1 MKAIDFNFEIHQP
14 FRLKRYRFFDIGN
27 DHYYYDDFLNDDI
40 ITRLAQQS
48 YIPAAESLLRMID
61 ETKGAFR
68 CSISVSGVAL
78 EQFEVYV
85 PEFIDLLKKL
95 AKTGSVEF
103 TATTY
108 AHSLASLFDPEEF
121 EQQVKAQCEKIET
134 LLGVKPKVL
143 RNTELIYCDEFAPQI
158 LAMGFKGCITEGAK
172 HILGWKSPNY
182 VYSAASAPKLKL
194 LLNNS
199 KLVEDIA
206 QRFGD
211 TTWEAYPLTADK
223 YIDWIA
229 STPQEEQIITLC
241 LNLETFGAMQPAQTG
256 IFQFLEALPRFA
268 AERGV
273 EFWTPS
279 MAISKLK
286 AVGELAV
293 VHPISG
299 ADEARDTSAWVGNPL
314 QREATDKLYAA
325 GERVRLASDR
335 RLKQDWWYLQAADHF
350 YYMSTKHFGEGHSNF
365 SPYETPYQAF
375 TNYMNVLSDFLVRV
389 DEQFPQSVDNEEL
402 NALLTTIR
410 NQERE
415 IETLTREKDSM
426 SKNLEQY
433 NIEHKYR
440 KTETAEAEEAKTAAK
455 PAARKATHA
464 KEAAKKEAAKK
475 APAKK

>member
-48 YIPAAESLLRMID
+48 YIPAAESLLRMIE

-121 EQQVKAQCEKIET
+121 EQQIKAQCEKIET

-299 ADEARDTSAWVGNPL
+299 ADEARDTSAWIGNPL

-440 KTETAEAEEAKTAAK
+440 KTETAEVEEAKPAAK
-455 PAARKATHA
+455 PAARKAAHA

>member
-48 YIPAAESLLRMID
+48 YIPAAESLLRMIE

-172 HILGWKSPNY
+172 HILGWKLPNY

-455 PAARKATHA
+455 PAARKAAHA
-464 KEAAKKEAAKK
+464 KEAAKK

>member
-48 YIPAAESLLRMID
+48 YIPAAESLLRMIE

-241 LNLETFGAMQPAQTG
+241 LNLETFGAMQPTQTG

-440 KTETAEAEEAKTAAK
+440 KTETAEAEEAKPAAK
-455 PAARKATHA
+455 PAARKAAHA
-464 KEAAKKEAAKK
+464 KEAAKK